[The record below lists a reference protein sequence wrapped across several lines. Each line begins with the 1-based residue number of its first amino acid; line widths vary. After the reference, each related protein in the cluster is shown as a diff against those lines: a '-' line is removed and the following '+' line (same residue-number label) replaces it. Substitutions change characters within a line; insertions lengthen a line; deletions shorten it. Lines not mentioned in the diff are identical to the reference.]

1 MEIAPVDRFVVSEE
15 RALGL
20 KFGHSV
26 ISLSHSVNAKVN
38 DVWEFGE
45 MRSVPPCGSRRVDR
59 KVATGL
65 ERKRPACV

>member
-26 ISLSHSVNAKVN
+26 ISLSDGVNTNA
-38 DVWEFGE
+38 FGC
-45 MRSVPPCGSRRVDR
+45 RSKPPPALVSPMKHRV
-59 KVATGL
+59 GFGN
-65 ERKRPACV
+65 